1 MEPSDPGNASEG
13 SRRSALILACDGD
26 LRKYFGTF
34 VGEPDLKLL
43 QALVVRMEPW
53 IYRKDQMHVAASDPA
68 ETDRLRSGI
77 CKMLGVDDDSETRR
91 DLGHVMTTYGSAN
104 RTKLRPVIY
113 YAMAVHMR
121 RQGVF
126 LSAAD
131 VPTGLPAKSDPAQS
145 KEPPVPNEGNGNSP
159 KDDTAKGS
167 GVAAGPGDKGGPP
180 ANGGPAG
187 EKDPPAPG
195 GSNGNSSDN
204 GSGSGGGNIK
214 EGGKKMP
221 GIIFID
227 ARDAEDAANV
237 RLNREFRNLEYR
249 SAEGRDGERR
259 ANLSVDEQK
268 KYDLLKKLREAMR
281 EREEKGSAYAL
292 EDTYVA
298 LRQQMK
304 PLLGGNAEVPNLK
317 DGAFGNAEEF
327 PELATAAVWGA
338 LTGDGVVAPAVL
350 DAESYDNG
358 EITLQ
363 KPSSQFSQAMTSA
376 FAEFTSNQGLYK
388 AVLAVM
394 ASAAD
399 VNESGEINARDWVA
413 VTRNLIG
420 KGVSERTPSLA
431 GRIRSAIEDR
441 LSPSKAK
448 VTATAQIVIPDLERN
463 TAQEVQRVNLE
474 AAQAI
479 YFAAMMDEARL
490 FDVVDKM
497 AELFQIGAL
506 PLERGP
512 AGEYLY
518 RYIRNTPERISAYER
533 RNTYARVFGVATG
546 DPNAPGARFRN
557 FDDLWLRFVSAV
569 SDWYRKQQVE
579 SLFASNGRF
588 VPSQE
593 QLRKTGLDLAAN
605 LSLYC
610 YGGTWFVASEL
621 QKDIAEYVDLLSSP
635 EIKRLYGARD
645 MWQVIDQI
653 SLLEFGKPANTIR
666 ARTMASAGAT
676 IIGWLEKKSAALGQP
691 GSVLVDPSEISNPPS
706 RSTVNSINDPSDYD
720 LLTACEQWLAIE
732 GVGGDI
738 VEAKA
743 SASPSAVSQ
752 TTPVRIPPAAQDIL
766 GAFGFS
772 HDPQAGSAGNYRNGA
787 ARPH

>member
-1 MEPSDPGNASEG
+1 MEPSEPTKITAGSSE
-13 SRRSALILACDGD
+13 SALISDCAED
-26 LRKYFGTF
+26 LRKYFGAI
-34 VGEPDLKLL
+34 VGKPDLTLL
-43 QALVVRMEPW
+43 KAVIARLKPGVF
-53 IYRKDQMHVAASDPA
+53 RKDQMRVAASDPA
-68 ETDRLRSGI
+68 EMDRLRRSI
-77 CKMLGVDDDSETRR
+77 SNVLAVDDDDETRR
-91 DLGHVMTTYGSAN
+91 DLDFVITTYGEGKPD
-104 RTKLRPVIY
+104 KLRPVIY

-121 RQGVF
+121 KEGVF
-126 LSAAD
+126 LPSEPVKPD
-131 VPTGLPAKSDPAQS
+131 LPAKDGPDRGKDQPDPDNVCGTAP
-145 KEPPVPNEGNGNSP
+145 KE
-159 KDDTAKGS
+159 DTGPDAS
-167 GVAAGPGDKGGPP
+167 GVAHPGQTAGPAAGDRSDNSKNPP
-180 ANGGPAG
+180 AQGGG
-187 EKDPPAPG
+187 ND
-195 GSNGNSSDN
+195 NSSNN
-204 GSGSGGGNIK
+204 GSGSGGGNINQ
-214 EGGKKMP
+214 GGKKMP
-221 GIIFID
+221 RIIFID

-268 KYDLLKKLREAMR
+268 KYDLLKKIREAMR
-281 EREEKGSAYAL
+281 DREEKGSAYAL

-304 PLLGGNAEVPNLK
+304 PLLGGNAEVPILK

-327 PELATAAVWGA
+327 PELATAAVWGT

-350 DAESYDNG
+350 DAESFDDC

-363 KPSSQFSQAMTSA
+363 KPSPQFSQAMTSA

-420 KGVSERTPSLA
+420 KGVGEKTPSLA

-579 SLFASNGRF
+579 SLFASSGRF

-653 SLLEFGKPANTIR
+653 SLLEFGRPANTIR

-691 GSVLVDPSEISNPPS
+691 GSVLVDPSEIANPPS
-706 RSTVNSINDPSDYD
+706 RTTVNSINDPSDYD

-743 SASPSAVSQ
+743 SASPSAISN
-752 TTPVRIPPAAQDIL
+752 TTPVRIPPAAQEIL

-772 HDPQAGSAGNYRNGA
+772 HDPQNGPAGGFRSGA

>member
-13 SRRSALILACDGD
+13 SGRSALISACDRD
-26 LRKYFGTF
+26 LREYFRTF
-34 VGEPDLKLL
+34 VKEPDLKLL
-43 QALVVRMEPW
+43 QALVVKMEPW
-53 IYRKDQMHVAASDPA
+53 IYGKDQMHVAASDPA
-68 ETDRLRSGI
+68 EVDRLRSRI
-77 CKMLGVDDDSETRR
+77 CKILGVDDDDETRR
-91 DLGHVMTTYGSAN
+91 DLDYVIRTYGEGN
-104 RTKLRPVIY
+104 PRKLRPVIY
-113 YAMAVHMR
+113 YAMAVHMGKE
-121 RQGVF
+121 GVF
-126 LSAAD
+126 LPSEP
-131 VPTGLPAKSDPAQS
+131 VNPGLPAKDSPEDGKGQPAPD
-145 KEPPVPNEGNGNSP
+145 KGNGSSP
-159 KDDTAKGS
+159 ADDTAKGS
-167 GVAAGPGDKGGPP
+167 GNAAGSGDKGGPP
-180 ANGGPAG
+180 ANGGTAG
-187 EKDPPAPG
+187 DEVPPAPG
-195 GSNGNSSDN
+195 GSDGNSSDN

-227 ARDAEDAANV
+227 ARDAEDTANV
-237 RLNREFRNLEYR
+237 RLRRELRNLETR
-249 SAEGRDGERR
+249 SRGGQEGERR
-259 ANLSVDEQK
+259 ANLSVDEEK
-268 KYDLLKKLREAMR
+268 KYKLLDTILKEDR
-281 EREEKGSAYAL
+281 GTVAYAL

-298 LRQQMK
+298 LRQLMK
-304 PLLGGNAEVPNLK
+304 PLLGGNVDVPNLK
-317 DGAFGNAEEF
+317 DGAFGNAGEF
-327 PELATAAVWGA
+327 HELATAAVWGA
-338 LTGDGVVAPAVL
+338 LTGDGVVAPAIL
-350 DAESYDNG
+350 DAESFDEG
-358 EITLQ
+358 EITLP
-363 KPSSQFSQAMTSA
+363 KPSPQFSQAMTSA

-388 AVLAVM
+388 AVLNVM
-394 ASAAD
+394 ANAAD
-399 VNESGEINARDWVA
+399 VNESGEVNARDWVA

-420 KGVSERTPSLA
+420 KGVGEKTPSLA

-448 VTATAQIVIPDLERN
+448 VTATAQIIIPDLERN

-691 GSVLVDPSEISNPPS
+691 GSVLVDPSEIANPPS
-706 RSTVNSINDPSDYD
+706 RSTVNSINDPTDYD

-743 SASPSAVSQ
+743 SASPSAISN
-752 TTPVRIPPAAQDIL
+752 TTPVRIPPAAQEIL

-772 HDPQAGSAGNYRNGA
+772 HDPQAGSAGNYRNGS

>member
-1 MEPSDPGNASEG
+1 MEPSDPSHARQGSE
-13 SRRSALILACDGD
+13 RRALIAACAED
-26 LRKYFGTF
+26 LQRYFGSF
-34 VGEPDLKLL
+34 AREPDIKLIEAVIARL
-43 QALVVRMEPW
+43 GPGL
-53 IYRKDQMHVAASDPA
+53 YRKDQLHVASSDPA
-68 ETDRLRSGI
+68 EMDRLLRSI
-77 CKMLGVDDDSETRR
+77 CKVLSVDDDTETRR
-91 DLGHVMTTYGSAN
+91 DLDHVIRTYETGN
-104 RTKLRPVIY
+104 RTKLRPVIF
-113 YAMAVHMR
+113 YAMAVHMSR
-121 RQGVF
+121 EGVF
-126 LSAAD
+126 LPSANAHAD
-131 VPTGLPAKSDPAQS
+131 LPEESDPTPS
-145 KEPPVPNEGNGNSP
+145 KAPPAPDAGNGHSSEGDIAP
-159 KDDTAKGS
+159 GS
-167 GVAAGPGDKGGPP
+167 GIAAGLDDNGGPP
-180 ANGGPAG
+180 DKGDPTDNR
-187 EKDPPAPG
+187 DPPAPG
-195 GSNGNSSDN
+195 GENGNSSDG

-227 ARDAEDAANV
+227 AKAAEQAAKV
-237 RLNREFRNLEYR
+237 RLERELKNLENR
-249 SAEGRDGERR
+249 HEEKS
-259 ANLSVDEQK
+259 NLSVDEIK
-268 KYDLLKKLREAMR
+268 KLELLKDVLREDPPR
-281 EREEKGSAYAL
+281 YAL
-292 EDTYVA
+292 DDTYVA
-298 LRQQMK
+298 LRQEMK
-304 PLLGGNAEVPNLK
+304 ALLSGNVVPILK
-317 DGAFGNAEEF
+317 DGEFGILQGGEIAQADEF
-327 PELATAAVWGA
+327 AVLVTAAVWGA
-338 LTGDGVVAPAVL
+338 LTGDGVVPPALL
-350 DAESYDNG
+350 DAEAYRDG
-358 EITLQ
+358 EIILP
-363 KPSSQFSQAMTSA
+363 KPTSAFSQAMTAA
-376 FAEFTSNQGLYK
+376 FADFTSNVALYR
-388 AVLAVM
+388 AVLNVM
-394 ASAAD
+394 ANAAD

-420 KGVSERTPSLA
+420 KGVGERTPSLA

-441 LSPSKAK
+441 LSPSKSK

-579 SLFASNGRF
+579 SLFASSGRF

-691 GSVLVDPSEISNPPS
+691 GSVLIDPGEIANPPS
-706 RSTVNSINDPSDYD
+706 RTAVNSINDPSDYD
-720 LLTACEQWLAIE
+720 LLTSCEQWLAIE

-752 TTPVRIPPAAQDIL
+752 TTPVRIPPAAQEIL

-772 HDPQAGSAGNYRNGA
+772 HDLQSGSARNYRNGA
-787 ARPH
+787 ARAH